1 VDYAKPSKA
10 HWNVILA
17 EGADVLQHV
26 DIVGSTLVATYLHDA
41 SSRIERYDLRGKA
54 LGAIELP
61 ALGTAYVSGPDEGTE
76 AFLSFTSFVVPTQ
89 VLRADLKTG
98 KTALWD
104 RVGAS
109 FVAPSVTVRRE
120 YATSKDGT
128 KVPMFVVEKEGARR
142 DGTAPA
148 LLWGY
153 GGFNQNTTPAF
164 SARALAMVER
174 GGVWVSAVLRGGGE
188 FGEDWHRGGMLANK
202 QNVFDDFV
210 ACAEWLVLE
219 KVAAADR
226 LAVGGGSNGGLLT
239 SAVITQRPELFRAA
253 LSLVP
258 LTDMLR
264 YHHFRIA
271 KLWIPEYGSADD
283 ADQFKVLYAYS
294 PYHRVRDGVKY
305 PAVLYTT
312 AESDTR
318 VDPMHARKMAARL
331 QLAQSSSDRPMLVRI
346 EEKAG
351 HGAGKPVTKLT
362 EEVTDE
368 MIFLFGQLGM
378 NNSRK

>member
-1 VDYAKPSKA
+1 
-10 HWNVILA
+10 
-17 EGADVLQHV
+17 
-26 DIVGSTLVATYLHDA
+26 
-41 SSRIERYDLRGKA
+41 
-54 LGAIELP
+54 
-61 ALGTAYVSGPDEGTE
+61 
-76 AFLSFTSFVVPTQ
+76 
-89 VLRADLKTG
+89 
-98 KTALWD
+98 
-104 RVGAS
+104 
-109 FVAPSVTVRRE
+109 
-120 YATSKDGT
+120 
-128 KVPMFVVEKEGARR
+128 MFVVEKEGARR